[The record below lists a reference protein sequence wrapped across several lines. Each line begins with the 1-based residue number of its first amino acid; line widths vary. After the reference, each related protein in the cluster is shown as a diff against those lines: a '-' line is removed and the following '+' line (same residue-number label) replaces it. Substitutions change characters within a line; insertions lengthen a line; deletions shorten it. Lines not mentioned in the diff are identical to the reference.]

1 LASSTLRRTLRL
13 DGAGTAEVSRGPRS
27 GLTAR
32 TIQGEHDGDVDRDSA
47 KGRWVGYLLTPASLI
62 LLGGSLGDRLGAA
75 PDLRGGRRPVRG
87 RRTTVRG
94 VITHEGFARAHT
106 HDHPVPDDAGASR
119 CGR

>member
-13 DGAGTAEVSRGPRS
+13 DGADTAEVSRGPRS

-62 LLGGSLGDRLGAA
+62 LLGGSLGDRF
-75 PDLRGGRRPVRG
+75 GRRR
-87 RRTTVRG
+87 
-94 VITHEGFARAHT
+94 IFA
-106 HDHPVPDDAGASR
+106 AGAGLFAAGAR
-119 CGR
+119 PCAE